1 MTEYFVGLDGGGS
14 KTSAVL
20 VNDRFEE
27 LGHGLSGPSNY
38 LRVGIAE
45 ATDSVATAVEQALR
59 TSGLAPDQVKFTY
72 CGIAGSDHPRHRER
86 LVEALRHLFPRNNF
100 TVDSDASIALTAG
113 VGFGPGVVVIAG
125 TGSVAFGRNETND
138 HARAGGWGPT
148 LGDEGSAYT
157 IGRRGLSA
165 VARSFDGRGPKTIIT
180 DVLCNRYRICDP
192 QDLPWFIYSP
202 TTHAS
207 DIAVHCRTVI
217 EAAEKGDPIAV
228 EILREEGSELGLT
241 VVAVG
246 RRLHM
251 LEDGFPVA
259 YVGGVFR
266 AGALIIDPLM
276 EILREH
282 CPSATLVPAPEEPA
296 MGAARMAAMGAV
308 NARPSRQ
315 P

>member
-20 VNDRFEE
+20 VNDRFEA
-27 LGHGLSGPSNY
+27 LGHGLAGPSNY

-45 ATDSVATAVEQALR
+45 ATDSVANAIEHALK
-59 TSGLAPDQVKFTY
+59 TSGIKPDGVKFTY

-86 LVEALRHLFPRNNF
+86 LVEALRYMFPKNNF

-125 TGSVAFGRNETND
+125 TGSVAFGRNAANE

-165 VARSFDGRGPKTIIT
+165 VARSFDGRGPATLIT
-180 DVLCNRYRICDP
+180 ELLCSNHRICDP

-217 EAAEKGDPIAV
+217 EAAEKGDRVALD
-228 EILREEGSELGLT
+228 ILREEGAELGLT
-241 VVAVG
+241 VVAVA
-246 RRLHM
+246 RRLKM
-251 LEDGFPVA
+251 VDDGFPVA
-259 YVGGVFR
+259 YVGGAFR
-266 AGALIIDPLM
+266 AGPLLIEPMLR
-276 EILREH
+276 ILREH
-282 CPSATLVPAPEEPA
+282 APKATLAPAAEEPA
-296 MGAARMAAMGAV
+296 MGAARMAALGAV
-308 NARPSRQ
+308 TARPSRQ